1 MASFQPTR
9 HQLERL
15 ISAFDHVKAEND
27 PLLVDPDANAF
38 VSTRVYQQTTK
49 RRWCLVVGG
58 TGSGKTA
65 LLLGFQHLERERFVS
80 VVNILADDFPLEALF
95 NFFYSSVLRS
105 QAKLKKDLPQGADLP
120 DFVDPVKISEYAWE
134 NSIKYCAIQAAA
146 TQLLQEPAAF
156 DLTDS
161 QVKTLKKAC
170 RRVSRLVGLRT
181 SASSLLQP
189 SEAVYA
195 LLIYFFHTVQDVIDR
210 GVNHKTES
218 MAVLLASIT
227 LRLGRLWR
235 STLDKPMAEATS
247 IIGMALD
254 RYSKRTLVTLDK
266 FDDYYDTFS
275 KKYSKDASPASR
287 HDFLSAILEG
297 LVLSTRQLSTDP
309 QFDWISGLITIPRD
323 KFLEL
328 HLRERVSLEDEEGV
342 WLRWTPRELYEYVNR
357 RIAHALELTSV
368 EGAWEHLFPFDVT
381 NATVKEVR
389 ENSFL
394 YLVRHSRWRPRE
406 LQLYLKRI
414 FQLMD
419 ESRRPGD
426 ETMFRRAVKVQ
437 SEETIREEFREEW
450 NVEYPGLKG
459 VLRKLET
466 VGLKTVM
473 PYEDVCSAISR
484 VSLLS
489 EAKPVDEL
497 MLRLFHLGVLGVRAI
512 LQGPRADQSDATINQ
527 NRQHVAYRYYYNT
540 PHSEVLT
547 QGAVVAFHP
556 MFFEYLNILHEEK
569 YVVNHLLWE
578 MFPSDD

>member
-1 MASFQPTR
+1 
-9 HQLERL
+9 
-15 ISAFDHVKAEND
+15 
-27 PLLVDPDANAF
+27 
-38 VSTRVYQQTTK
+38 
-49 RRWCLVVGG
+49 
-58 TGSGKTA
+58 
-65 LLLGFQHLERERFVS
+65 
-80 VVNILADDFPLEALF
+80 LF
-95 NFFYSSVLRS
+95 GFFYSSVLRS
-105 QAKLKKDLPQGADLP
+105 QAKLKSDLPQGTDLP

-134 NSIKYCAIQAAA
+134 NSIKYCAIQSAALR
-146 TQLLQEPAAF
+146 LLEEPAAF
-156 DLTDS
+156 DLS
-161 QVKTLKKAC
+161 NSHINTLRKAC
-170 RRVSRLVGLRT
+170 RRVARLVGEKT

-195 LLIYFFHTVQDVIDR
+195 LLIYFFQTVQDVIDKT
-210 GVNHKTES
+210 VSHKTES

-227 LRLGRLWR
+227 FRLTRLWR
-235 STLDKPMAEATS
+235 RALDKPMADAAS
-247 IIGMALD
+247 VISSALEKH
-254 RYSKRTLVTLDK
+254 SKRTLVTLDK
-266 FDDYYDTFS
+266 FDDYYDNFS
-275 KKYSKDASPASR
+275 KKYAKEASASSR
-287 HDFLSAILEG
+287 HEFLSAILEG
-297 LVLSTRQLSTDP
+297 LVLSTRRLANES

-328 HLRERVSLEDEEGV
+328 HLRERVALEEEEGV
-342 WLRWTPRELYEYVNR
+342 WLRWTPRELHEYVNR
-357 RIAHALELTSV
+357 RIAHALELTRV

-414 FQLMD
+414 FHLMD
-419 ESRRPGD
+419 ETRTPAD
-426 ETMFRRAVKVQ
+426 EVMFRKAVKVQ

-466 VGLKTVM
+466 VELKSVM
-473 PYEDVCSAISR
+473 PYEEICDAISK
-484 VSLLS
+484 VSLLMES
-489 EAKPVDEL
+489 RPVDEL

-512 LQGPRADQSDATINQ
+512 LQGPRADHLDATISQ
-527 NRQHVAYRYYYNT
+527 NHQYVSYRYYYNT

-569 YVVNHLLWE
+569 YVVNQLVWE
-578 MFPSDD
+578 MFPQ